1 MSAMGRV
8 IGHGLGG
15 FFMIFGLIFLLLGAN
30 DAFTS
35 IFDGGFSCT
44 GSSCASD
51 SVRTTFLT
59 LGASFFFGGLLT
71 SVITEFTIRKTR
83 KLVSTVSEIATHPGD
98 TDDISK
104 LLRGFG
110 IAMDLSKANVSVERP
125 LSLDLRSQRKGRKV
139 PTDPAELSEY
149 LKSFGVTVDEEVLK
163 QAAVVQGGQI
173 VQPGTPVVTT
183 STAAAS
189 PVAGSAAMFQAPTQ
203 TSEGERQTA
212 TIVRKTDR
220 GATAGNQRLLE
231 LEIEVTPAG
240 KAPYRVTVASLVR
253 ESLAGLLI
261 EGSSLNVRVNPND
274 KNAVTIDWG
283 EN

>member
-1 MSAMGRV
+1 MSALSRI

-15 FFMIFGLIFLLLGAN
+15 FFMLFGLIFLVLGAN

-35 IFDGGFSCT
+35 MFDGGFTCS
-44 GSSCASD
+44 GSNCASD

-71 SVITEFTIRKTR
+71 SVITEFSVRKTR
-83 KLVSTVSEIATHPGD
+83 KLVSSVSAFATHPGD
-98 TDDISK
+98 TEGLSE
-104 LLRGFG
+104 LLHGFG
-110 IAMDLSKANVSVERP
+110 IDMDLSRANVSVERP
-125 LSLDLRSQRKGRKV
+125 LALDLRGQRHGAV
-139 PTDPAELSEY
+139 PTDPAGLSDY
-149 LKSFGVTVDEEVLK
+149 LKSLGVNIDEDVLRRATVVR
-163 QAAVVQGGQI
+163 GGQV
-173 VQPGTPVVTT
+173 VQPGSPVVTT
-183 STAAAS
+183 AGPAA
-189 PVAGSAAMFQAPTQ
+189 VAGAAEMFQAPV
-203 TSEGERQTA
+203 TSAEGTRETA

-231 LEIEVTPAG
+231 LEIEVTPVG

-253 ESLAGLLI
+253 ESLVSLLI

-274 KNAVTIDWG
+274 KNDVSIDWG

>member
-1 MSAMGRV
+1 MSALGRI

-15 FFMIFGLIFLLLGAN
+15 FFMLFGLIFLVLGAN

-35 IFDGGFSCT
+35 MFDGGFACS

-71 SVITEFTIRKTR
+71 SVITEFSVRKTR
-83 KLVSTVSEIATHPGD
+83 KLVSSVSAFATHPGD
-98 TDDISK
+98 TEGLSE
-104 LLRGFG
+104 LLHGFG
-110 IAMDLSKANVSVERP
+110 IDMDLSRANVSVERP
-125 LSLDLRSQRKGRKV
+125 LALDLRGQRHGAV
-139 PTDPAELSEY
+139 PTDPAGLSDY
-149 LKSFGVTVDEEVLK
+149 LKSLGVNIDEDVLRRATVVR
-163 QAAVVQGGQI
+163 GGQV
-173 VQPGTPVVTT
+173 VQPGSPVVTT
-183 STAAAS
+183 AGPAA
-189 PVAGSAAMFQAPTQ
+189 VAGAAEMFQAPV
-203 TSEGERQTA
+203 TSAEGTRETA

-231 LEIEVTPAG
+231 LEIEVTPVG

-253 ESLAGLLI
+253 ESLVSLLI

-274 KNAVTIDWG
+274 KNDVSIDWG

>member
-1 MSAMGRV
+1 MSALGRI

-15 FFMIFGLIFLLLGAN
+15 FFMLFGLIFLVLGAN

-35 IFDGGFSCT
+35 MFDGGFACS

-71 SVITEFTIRKTR
+71 SVITEFSVRKTR
-83 KLVSTVSEIATHPGD
+83 KLVSSVSAFATHPGD
-98 TDDISK
+98 TEGLSE
-104 LLRGFG
+104 LLHGFG
-110 IAMDLSKANVSVERP
+110 IDMDLSRANVSVERP
-125 LSLDLRSQRKGRKV
+125 LALDLRGQRHGAV
-139 PTDPAELSEY
+139 PTDPAGLSDY
-149 LKSFGVTVDEEVLK
+149 LKSLGVNIDEDVLRRATVVR
-163 QAAVVQGGQI
+163 GGQV
-173 VQPGTPVVTT
+173 VQPGSPVVTT
-183 STAAAS
+183 AGPAA
-189 PVAGSAAMFQAPTQ
+189 VAGAAEMFQAPV
-203 TSEGERQTA
+203 TSTEGTRETA

-231 LEIEVTPAG
+231 LEIEVTPVG

-253 ESLAGLLI
+253 ESLVSLLI

-274 KNAVTIDWG
+274 KNDVSIDWG